1 MGILGRPKQP
11 RCKHCCSDRPLPFG
25 EDTCDVCKRTCPAC
39 GRRVPYGGRGAARK
53 LCPPCAEL
61 NVARLRCPCGRVFR
75 KGMRRYCSVVCRRAA
90 LKIRAGGD
98 APAHWNPDLPSLAK
112 EEQLHVRAASRIA
125 MWFRAR
131 YNYEGPA
138 KDVAAIGAT
147 VWLKP
152 NTRMFEVRRTQ
163 LDFSVHGGLPE
174 RIPIDDEPRF
184 DALDPPPVRYILV
197 NRSFDALAAVS
208 AHPADVKRWT
218 REPRWVARYNQED
231 TILLCPR
238 SMAEIQPW
246 R

>member
-1 MGILGRPKQP
+1 M
-11 RCKHCCSDRPLPFG
+11 H
-25 EDTCDVCKRTCPAC
+25 
-39 GRRVPYGGRGAARK
+39 AAK
-53 LCPPCAEL
+53 L
-61 NVARLRCPCGRVFR
+61 
-75 KGMRRYCSVVCRRAA
+75 
-90 LKIRAGGD
+90 
-98 APAHWNPDLPSLAK
+98 
-112 EEQLHVRAASRIA
+112 IA

-163 LDFSVHGGLPE
+163 LDFSMHGGLPE

-184 DALDPPPVRYILV
+184 DALDPMPLRYILV

-208 AHPADVKRWT
+208 AQPADVARWT
-218 REPRWVARYNQED
+218 REPRWIARYNQED
-231 TILLCPR
+231 TMLLCPR
-238 SMAEIQPW
+238 SMAAIQPW